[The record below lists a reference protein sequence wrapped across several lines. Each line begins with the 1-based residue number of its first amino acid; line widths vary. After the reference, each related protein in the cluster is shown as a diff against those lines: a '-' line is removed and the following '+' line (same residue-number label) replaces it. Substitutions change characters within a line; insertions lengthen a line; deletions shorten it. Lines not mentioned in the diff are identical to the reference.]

1 MLIKS
6 IYLENFRGYREKTV
20 VDFNNMTCLIG
31 KNDIGKS
38 TILEAMDIFF
48 NDGKNIVKSD
58 AMDLNIGSDSD
69 EFYIGVIF
77 KDFPKDFIV
86 DSTVATTLEDEYL
99 LNKDG
104 FLEIKKV
111 YKKGKNTDTYL
122 VANYPTNSILETIHL
137 DTNKELKEK
146 VNKYKLSVEDKR
158 KSSLLRK
165 ALIKEFDTLELKSKE
180 LPIDKEGTKQIWKN
194 IERYFPLFELFQ
206 SDRKNLD
213 QDNEIQNPMKLLIK
227 EIIKKENIDEKLN
240 EIFNEIKVKT
250 EELTEL
256 TVKKLSEMNPEI
268 SKSLETNFSAPRWE
282 SVFKFSLDTEEG
294 VPLNKRGSGVRRLI
308 LLNFFRA
315 EAERRQNERNVPSII
330 YAFEE
335 PETSQHPHF
344 QKMLIQAFKEILIDN
359 NSQILIT
366 THSPSIASMLNLEDI
381 RYIYKDDNNV
391 LKIEKTNTDH
401 NILNK
406 IAKSLGIFPNIQT
419 NEIHKVKCV
428 VCVEGKND
436 IIFLKGIN
444 KSINEY
450 NSLIDLSSESILL
463 IPMGGSS
470 LQYWVNEDYL
480 GKLNLPQF
488 HIYDSDIGS
497 RKEHKYEKC
506 INILS
511 KKERCIAIETKLR
524 EFENYI
530 PKKVIR
536 RKYEGIQINNNEN
549 WDTLDVAEFISKHVY
564 NSSENRGSE
573 NWDMLQEDKKKK
585 KISKIKNQ
593 LNQITSEVEV
603 EDLIEHKVYDEI
615 LNWHKAIKELI
626 K

>member
-6 IYLENFRGYREKTV
+6 VYLENFRGYREKTIV
-20 VDFNNMTCLIG
+20 EFNNMTCLIG
-31 KNDIGKS
+31 KNDVGKS
-38 TILEAMDIFF
+38 TILEALDIFF

-77 KDFPKDFIV
+77 KDFPKEFIV
-86 DSTVATTLEDEYL
+86 DTTVPTTLEEEYL

-104 FLEIKKV
+104 YLEIKKV
-111 YKKGKNTDTYL
+111 YKNGKNTATYL
-122 VANYPTNSILETIHL
+122 IANYPTNSVLETIHL
-137 DTNKELKEK
+137 DTHKELKEK
-146 VNKYKLSVEDKR
+146 LNEYQLSVEDKR

-165 ALIKEFDTLELKSKE
+165 ALINNFDIKELQTKE
-180 LPIDKEGTKQIWKN
+180 LPIDKEGTKQIWKSV
-194 IERYFPLFELFQ
+194 ERYFPLFELFQ
-206 SDRKNLD
+206 SDRKNVD

-227 EIIKKENIDEKLN
+227 EILKKDGIDEKLN
-240 EIFNEIKVKT
+240 EIFSEIKTKT

-256 TVKKLSEMNPEI
+256 TVTKLSEMNPEI
-268 SKSLETNFSAPRWE
+268 SRSLETNFSAPKWE
-282 SVFKFSLDTEEG
+282 TVFKFSLDTEKG

-315 EAERRQNERNVPSII
+315 EAERRQNEREVPSII

-344 QKMLIQAFKEILIDN
+344 QKMLIQSFKKILMNN
-359 NSQILIT
+359 NSQILMT
-366 THSPSIASMLNLEDI
+366 THSPSIASMINLEDI
-381 RYIYKDDNNV
+381 RYIYKDDSNV
-391 LKIEKTNTDH
+391 LKIEESNSNN
-401 NILNK
+401 NILNE
-406 IAKSLGIFPNIQT
+406 IANSLGILPNIET
-419 NEIHKVKCV
+419 NELHKVKCV

-444 KSINEY
+444 KAIKHFNE
-450 NSLIDLSSESILL
+450 LIDLNSESILL

-497 RKEHKYEKC
+497 SKEHKYEKC
-506 INILS
+506 IKILS
-511 KKERCIAIETKLR
+511 EKENCIALETKLR

-530 PKKVIR
+530 PINLITKR
-536 RKYEGIQINNNEN
+536 YEGIDINDNEN
-549 WDTLDVAEFISKHVY
+549 WNTLDIAELISKHVY
-564 NSSENRGSE
+564 NNSENRSSE
-573 NWDMLQEDKKKK
+573 NWDILNEDKKKK

-593 LNQITSEVEV
+593 LNQMTNEINEA
-603 EDLIEHKVYDEI
+603 DLREHKVYDEI
-615 LNWHKAIKELI
+615 LSWHKAIKGLV